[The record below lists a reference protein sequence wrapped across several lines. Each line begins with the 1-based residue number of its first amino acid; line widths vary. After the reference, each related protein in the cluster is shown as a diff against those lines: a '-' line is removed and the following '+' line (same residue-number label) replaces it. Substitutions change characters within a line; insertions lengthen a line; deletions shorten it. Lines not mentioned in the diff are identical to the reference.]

1 MMINKEI
8 HIIVGSQMGSSE
20 YVADQLSEELVNKG
34 YTCQVHEQPNLEHI
48 PSSNVIWLLCT
59 STHGAGEFPDNLQEF
74 ITSLNEKNNLDDLSY
89 SVIGLGDTSYDN
101 YNKAANDV
109 DSLLKSKN
117 AKQISQ
123 VLEIDAMD
131 ESLPEDIA
139 IAWLPSWL
147 SAISINEH

>member
-1 MMINKEI
+1 MINKEI

-20 YVADQLSEELVNKG
+20 YVADQLGEVLVNKG
-34 YTCQVHEQPNLEHI
+34 YSCKVHEQPQFEQI
-48 PSSNVIWLLCT
+48 PTSNVIWLLCT

-74 ITSLNEKNNLDDLSY
+74 IISLNEASDLNDLTY

-101 YNKAANDV
+101 YNKAAKDL
-109 DSLLKSKN
+109 DLLLKTKS

-131 ESLPEDIA
+131 ENLPEDIA

-147 SAISINEH
+147 SSISINEQ